1 RSSILDPR
9 SSILDPKHS
18 ILDLQSPIRDPQS
31 AIRNPQSTVLRMKL
45 VGANRAPKIVGLEE
59 LPGKSNYFAGR
70 DPTRWRAGIPTYAK
84 VKYEGV
90 YPGVDLVYYGKQRQ
104 LEYDFVIEPHADP
117 RSIRLDF
124 SGADK
129 VTVDDRGD
137 LVLETAGRQ
146 VRMRKP
152 VIYHERQEGQE
163 GQESLGAKQEIAGGY
178 ALDAE
183 REGRFLGGGCGP
195 GPRVGV

>member
-18 ILDLQSPIRDPQS
+18 ILDLQSPILDPQS

-45 VGANRAPKIVGLEE
+45 VGANRAPKVVGSEE

-70 DPTRWRAGIPTYAK
+70 DPKRWRAGIPTYAK

-90 YPGVDLVYYGKQRQ
+90 YAGVDLVYYGKERQ
-104 LEYDFVIEPHADP
+104 LEYAFVIAPHADP
-117 RSIRLDF
+117 RSIHLDF

-129 VTVDDRGD
+129 VTADDRGD
-137 LVLETAGRQ
+137 LVLETASGQ

-152 VIYHERQEGQE
+152 AIYQEGQG
-163 GQESLGAKQEIAGGY
+163 GQESLSLRQQISGGY
-178 ALDAE
+178 ALDAK
-183 REGRFLGGGCGP
+183 
-195 GPRVGV
+195 